1 MVVAQVSRG
10 GGHAEVVAGG
20 QPHSILESTDNDL
33 YNGQKANLLKHK
45 APRRACWRC
54 HGSQ

>member
-20 QPHSILESTDNDL
+20 QSHSILESTDYDL
-33 YNGQKANLLKHK
+33 YNGQEANLLKHK